1 MKVYKVCIDRISLSY
16 RDKSN
21 CDAFHTIS
29 LKRNDIFFII
39 EDFYILDGDKY
50 SKKNMLKKIYYEKT
64 TLKSE
69 FTVNKDWE
77 LIDNINLIDP
87 YVSWFNESVGYY
99 IKDYSFQDKK
109 FVEDVS
115 IRYNRDYKI
124 NKILNK
130 RLK

>member
-1 MKVYKVCIDRISLSY
+1 
-16 RDKSN
+16 
-21 CDAFHTIS
+21 
-29 LKRNDIFFII
+29 
-39 EDFYILDGDKY
+39 
-50 SKKNMLKKIYYEKT
+50 MLKKIYYEKT